1 MRAFT
6 DSHNSLKSPEST
18 QNIMTESWLVN
29 KSPENITIIWKW
41 LKRKNDKYK
50 YRSLHSTHV
59 LNING
64 MQSDQT
70 GQIQKILRMESKDF
84 PCSLKR
90 NLLCPAG
97 GFLYLPAMGGDQE
110 KITIGKKKSGYK
122 LLFKT
127 LQFNVL
133 TQRYKAI
140 FIL

>member
-1 MRAFT
+1 
-6 DSHNSLKSPEST
+6 
-18 QNIMTESWLVN
+18 
-29 KSPENITIIWKW
+29 
-41 LKRKNDKYK
+41 
-50 YRSLHSTHV
+50 
-59 LNING
+59 